1 MTHQRKSNYENTG
14 SPSAGLRSE
23 SGFTLIEIM
32 IAIAI
37 LAIGILGL
45 MAMQLTAAKSNTQA
59 RKVTESAAWAA
70 DEFERLLLVD
80 YDDLAAGATTPPE
93 SMLNDAAIPA
103 DTYRGPYSVTYNV
116 TEDDPIVNVKR
127 IDVTVAWNDGSGR
140 STTLTY
146 YKGKLF

>member
-14 SPSAGLRSE
+14 SPSVGFRSE

-70 DEFERLLLVD
+70 DEFERLLLAD
-80 YDDLAAGATTPPE
+80 YDDLAAGASTP
-93 SMLNDAAIPA
+93 SDSLLNNTALPA
-103 DTYRGPYSVTYNV
+103 DTFRGPYTVTYNV
-116 TEDDPIVNVKR
+116 TENTPIDNVKR
-127 IDVTVAWNDGSGR
+127 IEITVAWNDGSGR

>member
-1 MTHQRKSNYENTG
+1 
-14 SPSAGLRSE
+14 
-23 SGFTLIEIM
+23 M